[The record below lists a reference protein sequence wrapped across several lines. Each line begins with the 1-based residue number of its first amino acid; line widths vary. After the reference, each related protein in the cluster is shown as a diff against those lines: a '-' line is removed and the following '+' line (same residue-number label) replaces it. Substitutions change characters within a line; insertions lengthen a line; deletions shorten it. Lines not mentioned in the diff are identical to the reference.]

1 MEVMTRIKVTP
12 CTVVNRYP
20 TISVPPTLIENSV
33 WVTSS
38 PSSLS
43 AVIWTTLRPSFASAP
58 KHAFGRKK
66 KTIWE
71 NRYKTRIVAYL
82 SQFIYGL
89 YILLVQFIELV
100 HFVRVGE
107 LHALPHHVVTHE
119 GGRHKIPIVNDDVH
133 HYLRYNIP
141 QKLSTD
147 WEPNPEVAST
157 SISKI
162 FQQHNRYLHSCWLNR
177 PRGHKSDACA
187 KQVCVDQARR
197 YR

>member
-1 MEVMTRIKVTP
+1 M
-12 CTVVNRYP
+12 
-20 TISVPPTLIENSV
+20 
-33 WVTSS
+33 
-38 PSSLS
+38 
-43 AVIWTTLRPSFASAP
+43 
-58 KHAFGRKK
+58 
-66 KTIWE
+66 
-71 NRYKTRIVAYL
+71 

-119 GGRHKIPIVNDDVH
+119 GGRHKIPTVNDDVH

-147 WEPNPEVAST
+147 WEPSPEVA

-177 PRGHKSDACA
+177 PRGHKFDACA
-187 KQVCVDQARR
+187 KQVCVDQAAVPVDRDPGYKPVTGTYIHTHISPQYGFGR
-197 YR
+197 KSCSCHRCCPRTRASYNPHSTEARSQGKH